1 MNEEL
6 TRKTKNYQK
15 INIIEEIKMEMLR
28 NDQKKL
34 WMKQFQAN
42 VNDEEVTEKTMTAM
56 AQYIK
61 VRLAGLQYMENKEQG
76 LLEQLK
82 NTQK

>member
-34 WMKQFQAN
+34 WMQQF
-42 VNDEEVTEKTMTAM
+42 
-56 AQYIK
+56 
-61 VRLAGLQYMENKEQG
+61 
-76 LLEQLK
+76 
-82 NTQK
+82 